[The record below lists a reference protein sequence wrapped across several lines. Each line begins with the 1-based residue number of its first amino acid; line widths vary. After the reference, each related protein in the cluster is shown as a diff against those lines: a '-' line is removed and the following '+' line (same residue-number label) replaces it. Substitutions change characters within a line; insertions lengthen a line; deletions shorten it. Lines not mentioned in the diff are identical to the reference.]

1 MKNAAAKNIAGRVVA
16 GRRAGVAS
24 AMLALAGGAGVLH
37 AQQRTHFTYLWHLE
51 QPIYWPD
58 QQASGADRY
67 ELAWQSIQRRDA
79 GQVHPTNNLREIFGL
94 DDRRNAYQWRVRD
107 SINAMR
113 GRPEAGAQVS
123 YSGGLIENIM
133 SLGNANQLGYSPTW
147 YAGNREA
154 RNWFV
159 QGSGS
164 IRRLDI
170 VQFGFH
176 HPLMPLIDTTTL
188 RKELQLYREIYPDAW
203 GAGTQSR
210 GLFPSEMA
218 FSTRMVEALAQENI
232 AWVIVSSE
240 KISRA
245 CADFPTVFGSGGIN
259 TDAPNKA
266 DQVNPAQGA
275 GAYVRFQIDR
285 GCSPA
290 EAAPLSFTPRRARYV
305 NPATG
310 AVSSVI
316 VVPASQSFGWKDGYA
331 PLSLSDMNTLD
342 ARNDPSRPQ
351 LLLLAHD
358 GDNAWGGGFSY
369 YMEATP
375 NLVNNASNAGFVPT
389 VVEKYLADHP
399 VPANDFVHVED
410 GAWVNAD
417 GDFGSPQFINWNWPL
432 INATGQID
440 IDNGWHIDARNWA
453 IITAANN
460 RVVTAEQIA
469 TRAGGPQPAGLNNRR
484 ILSPDASTTGPERAW
499 HYFLGSLNS
508 GYMYYGNAEDFE
520 VKPTIA
526 CNEAMQHADPVIG
539 TGTLDATSP
548 TVWTLQRHP
557 WNPGSV
563 AFGPQYGYQQRPQGP
578 DFAVWTFAYDVSG
591 IASAVLK
598 WRVDLDGQRS
608 LSNTENETYA
618 GGAGVGP
625 WQSIGMTQRAFPAGN
640 VFNQADLNLFEMPQ
654 YIADQY
660 TARIVGQSNR
670 LIDYYVEMTDS
681 RGNITRSPI
690 HHVWVGD
697 GQGGGGNP
705 TGPAVSTTPAQ
716 PVAGQQVVVTYDP
729 AGRPLAGAG
738 SVCMYWGINQ
748 WSPVVSTSTPM
759 ALVNNKWTTTITLPS
774 NATQLD
780 MVFNN
785 CAASTWDN
793 NGGADWHVAVNGG
806 VPTPQWTMDGV
817 RDSLATQVGTNGG
830 MRLDAGLIGDV
841 LYVAANDA
849 GEGQDHFVFVAQQ
862 PGALVN
868 APWAK
873 AGQVSQ
879 WSAFLADENSNDFEG
894 WFDAVGTR
902 AAATGANGGVL
913 EGTINLREELGLG
926 ATAPLP
932 EFVWLAVGAFGNNDG
947 GSLVPGLQVAASS
960 DNNTTLNANEYVR
973 VRLCD
978 VRVGGCVPAC
988 NSIDFNNDGLFPDDA
1003 DLIDFLNVLAGGAC
1017 GTGACDG
1024 IDFNNDGLFPD
1035 DADLAAFL
1043 RVLAGGAC

>member
-1 MKNAAAKNIAGRVVA
+1 
-16 GRRAGVAS
+16 
-24 AMLALAGGAGVLH
+24 
-37 AQQRTHFTYLWHLE
+37 
-51 QPIYWPD
+51 
-58 QQASGADRY
+58 
-67 ELAWQSIQRRDA
+67 
-79 GQVHPTNNLREIFGL
+79 
-94 DDRRNAYQWRVRD
+94 
-107 SINAMR
+107 
-113 GRPEAGAQVS
+113 
-123 YSGGLIENIM
+123 
-133 SLGNANQLGYSPTW
+133 
-147 YAGNREA
+147 
-154 RNWFV
+154 
-159 QGSGS
+159 
-164 IRRLDI
+164 
-170 VQFGFH
+170 
-176 HPLMPLIDTTTL
+176 
-188 RKELQLYREIYPDAW
+188 
-203 GAGTQSR
+203 
-210 GLFPSEMA
+210 
-218 FSTRMVEALAQENI
+218 
-232 AWVIVSSE
+232 
-240 KISRA
+240 
-245 CADFPTVFGSGGIN
+245 
-259 TDAPNKA
+259 
-266 DQVNPAQGA
+266 
-275 GAYVRFQIDR
+275 
-285 GCSPA
+285 
-290 EAAPLSFTPRRARYV
+290 
-305 NPATG
+305 
-310 AVSSVI
+310 
-316 VVPASQSFGWKDGYA
+316 
-331 PLSLSDMNTLD
+331 
-342 ARNDPSRPQ
+342 
-351 LLLLAHD
+351 
-358 GDNAWGGGFSY
+358 
-369 YMEATP
+369 
-375 NLVNNASNAGFVPT
+375 
-389 VVEKYLADHP
+389 
-399 VPANDFVHVED
+399 
-410 GAWVNAD
+410 
-417 GDFGSPQFINWNWPL
+417 
-432 INATGQID
+432 
-440 IDNGWHIDARNWA
+440 
-453 IITAANN
+453 
-460 RVVTAEQIA
+460 
-469 TRAGGPQPAGLNNRR
+469 
-484 ILSPDASTTGPERAW
+484 
-499 HYFLGSLNS
+499 
-508 GYMYYGNAEDFE
+508 
-520 VKPTIA
+520 
-526 CNEAMQHADPVIG
+526 
-539 TGTLDATSP
+539 
-548 TVWTLQRHP
+548 
-557 WNPGSV
+557 
-563 AFGPQYGYQQRPQGP
+563 
-578 DFAVWTFAYDVSG
+578 VWTFAYDVSG